1 MRKPLLFVTAL
12 SLLSSLSFAQSI
24 SLLAGSTY
32 TQNFDALAN
41 TGTTNDQTTLP
52 SGWSMLE
59 SGANANTTYAA
70 DNGSSNA
77 GNTYSYGTTAATDRA
92 LGGLLSG
99 NLTPLFGASFT
110 NNTGITLTSITINYT
125 GELWRLGTASRT
137 DQLDFSLSLDAT
149 SLSTGT
155 WSDINNLDFV
165 TPNTATAGT
174 KDGNAAGNRTAI
186 SFTITGL
193 SIANGAT
200 FWIRWSDFNATNAD
214 DGLAVD
220 DFSLSTNASILPVSL
235 SHFAVAREK
244 QTVVANWATTTESNS
259 KQFELQRSSNGS
271 SNWSTVS
278 TVAASGNSNT
288 LRSYKAV
295 DAAPINGTNF
305 YRLKSVDLD
314 GSFTYSA
321 VQQVQFAA
329 TTALSVRIYPNPAS
343 HTLQVQLGQQAGFN
357 GRIQISN
364 AAGQVLISR
373 QMNSTNGSLA
383 IPIQQLRAGLYTLQV
398 QDAGMTKPTTTNF
411 VVQ

>member
-32 TQNFDALAN
+32 TQNFDALAS
-41 TGTTNDQTTLP
+41 TGTATTLP
-52 SGWSMLE
+52 AGWELLE
-59 SGANANTTYAA
+59 TGTNANTSYTAGTGSG
-70 DNGSSNA
+70 NG
-77 GNTYSYGTTAATDRA
+77 GDTYSFGRTASTERA
-92 LGGLLSG
+92 LGGLLS
-99 NLTPLFGASFT
+99 NALTPLFGAQFT

-125 GELWRLGTASRT
+125 GEQWRLGTAART

-149 SLSTGT
+149 SLNSGT
-155 WSDINNLDFV
+155 YTEINNLDFV
-165 TPNTATAGT
+165 TPNTATTGA

-193 SIANGAT
+193 SIANGAS
-200 FWIRWSDFNATNAD
+200 FWIRWSDADASSAD

-398 QDAGMTKPTTTNF
+398 QDVGMTKPTTTNF

>member
-12 SLLSSLSFAQSI
+12 SLLSSLSFAQI

-32 TQNFDALAN
+32 TQNFDALAS
-41 TGTTNDQTTLP
+41 TGTANDQTTLP

-149 SLSTGT
+149 SLSIGT

-165 TPNTATAGT
+165 TPNTATAGA

>member
-32 TQNFDALAN
+32 TQNFDALAS
-41 TGTTNDQTTLP
+41 TGTATTLP
-52 SGWSMLE
+52 AGWELLE
-59 SGANANTTYAA
+59 TGTNANTSYTAGTGSG
-70 DNGSSNA
+70 NG
-77 GNTYSYGTTAATDRA
+77 GDTYSFGSTASTERA
-92 LGGLLSG
+92 LGGLLS
-99 NLTPLFGASFT
+99 NTLTPLFGAQFT

-125 GELWRLGTASRT
+125 GELWRLGTTGRT

-149 SLSTGT
+149 SLSSTIT
-155 WSDINNLDFV
+155 WTDINNLDFV
-165 TPNTATAGT
+165 TPNTTGAAGAR
-174 KDGNAAGNRTAI
+174 DGNAAGNRTAI

-193 SIANGAT
+193 SIPNGAT
-200 FWIRWSDFNATNAD
+200 FWIRWSDFNATSSD

-295 DAAPINGTNF
+295 DAAPIIGTNF